1 MIACKD
7 SEKGEKECARY
18 DCPRH
23 TITNPNNVKARF
35 KDQCGHYEEIQLVF
49 KKPVL

>member
-7 SEKGEKECARY
+7 SLPGRTECTRY

-23 TITNPNNVKARF
+23 TLVNTNNVKARF
-35 KDQCGHYEEIQLVF
+35 KDQCGRYEII
-49 KKPVL
+49 PVIFVKQAL